1 MSLEI
6 VVNNISAFKRENS
19 MCFIEN
25 IKAIYVYK
33 FFFGGG
39 GKQGVVTL

>member
-1 MSLEI
+1 M
-6 VVNNISAFKRENS
+6 VNNISAFKRENS

-33 FFFGGG
+33 FFLGGG